1 MESSLV
7 IDGVVASDSSKVTA
21 MWGLRERIAE
31 ALLKDGYCYK
41 YDISLPHDVFYD
53 AVGAIRERVKG
64 TNFTRV
70 CG

>member
-7 IDGVVASDSSKVTA
+7 TDGVVATDSAKVAA
-21 MWGLRERIAE
+21 MWALRERIAE

-41 YDISLPHDVFYD
+41 HDISLPHDVFYD
-53 AVGAIRERVKG
+53 AVGAVRARLKDTG
-64 TNFTRV
+64 FTRA